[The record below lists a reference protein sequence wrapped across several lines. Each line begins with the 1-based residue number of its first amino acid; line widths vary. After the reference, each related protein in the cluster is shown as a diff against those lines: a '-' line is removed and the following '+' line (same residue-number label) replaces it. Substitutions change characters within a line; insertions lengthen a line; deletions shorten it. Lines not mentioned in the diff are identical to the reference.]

1 MIHCHHES
9 LSMKTGAQVRAEI
22 RAFVVENFLMGDAI
36 DMVGDQESLL
46 KNGIIDST
54 GVLEVVMFLESNFGL
69 KVEDRELLPENIDSV
84 DNQVAFVLG
93 KLDAA

>member
-1 MIHCHHES
+1 
-9 LSMKTGAQVRAEI
+9 MKTETQIRAEI
-22 RAFVVENFLMGDAI
+22 RTFIVENFLMGDAT
-36 DMVGDQESLL
+36 DMPDNQGSFL

-93 KLDAA
+93 KLNAA

>member
-1 MIHCHHES
+1 
-9 LSMKTGAQVRAEI
+9 MKTETQIRAEI
-22 RAFVVENFLMGDAI
+22 RAFVIDNFLMGDAT
-36 DMVGDQESLL
+36 DMLDDQGSFL

-54 GVLEVVMFLESNFGL
+54 GVLEVVMFLESNFDL

-93 KLDAA
+93 KLNAA

>member
-1 MIHCHHES
+1 
-9 LSMKTGAQVRAEI
+9 MKTETQIRAEVRAFI
-22 RAFVVENFLMGDAI
+22 VENFLMGDAT
-36 DMVGDQESLL
+36 DMLDDQGSFL

-93 KLDAA
+93 KLNAA

>member
-1 MIHCHHES
+1 
-9 LSMKTGAQVRAEI
+9 MKTETQIRAEVRAFI
-22 RAFVVENFLMGDAI
+22 IENFLMGDAT
-36 DMVGDQESLL
+36 DMLDDQGSFL

-93 KLDAA
+93 KLNAA

>member
-1 MIHCHHES
+1 
-9 LSMKTGAQVRAEI
+9 MKTGAQVRAEI

>member
-1 MIHCHHES
+1 
-9 LSMKTGAQVRAEI
+9 MKTETLIRAEI
-22 RAFVVENFLMGDAI
+22 RAFVIDNFLMGDAT
-36 DMVGDQESLL
+36 DMLDDQGSFL

-54 GVLEVVMFLESNFGL
+54 GVLEVVMFLESNFDL

-93 KLDAA
+93 KLNAA

>member
-1 MIHCHHES
+1 MTA
-9 LSMKTGAQVRAEI
+9 MQTEI
-22 RAFVVENFLMGDAI
+22 RQFVVENFLFGQSDKQVS
-36 DMVGDQESLL
+36 DSQSFLES
-46 KNGIIDST
+46 GIIDST